1 MYILGTM
8 IFKKASG
15 GDILLKNLLRKK
27 IMIGRK
33 IYINHSRAGDLLT
46 PLLAVSVEV
55 KVALLMTNQSN

>member
-33 IYINHSRAGDLLT
+33 IYIDLY
-46 PLLAVSVEV
+46 
-55 KVALLMTNQSN
+55 